1 MGSGFSFRECFSEF
15 IGVFTLVY
23 FGGWSVILVVNEKI
37 DLLSVAM
44 VHSITLGLY
53 IWAGG
58 AYSGCHFNPAVT
70 FAFFV
75 GKHIDSLKMTFYVV
89 SQFCGSYM
97 AAVVLYYTIPEVL
110 YLTSYDKGAELGSPH
125 MNPEFYGLTGFIMEI
140 MGTFVLQFIICC
152 LASQGNAPGYAFVI
166 GFGIAIS
173 VFSIGGITG
182 ASINPFRYLGPA
194 LLSMQLS
201 DAWIYLIAPLIGSAA
216 AMILH
221 QKVFELSDWEKAEI
235 EAEKLA
241 AKEAELAKNEAT
253 EQTA

>member
-1 MGSGFSFRECFSEF
+1 MGSSFTFRECFSEF
-15 IGVFTLVY
+15 IGVLTLVY

-75 GKHIDSLKMTFYVV
+75 GKKIDTLKLTFYVV
-89 SQFCGSYM
+89 SQFCGSYI
-97 AAVVLYYTIPEVL
+97 AACMLYYTIPEVL
-110 YLTSYDKGAELGSPH
+110 YLTSFDKGAELGSPH
-125 MNPEFYGLTGFIMEI
+125 MNPEHYLITGFILEAF
-140 MGTFVLQFIICC
+140 GTFILQFIICC
-152 LASQGNAPGYAFVI
+152 LADQGKAPSYSFVI
-166 GFGIAIS
+166 GFGIAVS

-194 LLSMQLS
+194 LLSLQLHDS
-201 DAWIYLIAPLIGSAA
+201 PVYIFGPLLGSAG
-216 AMILH
+216 AMLLYER
-221 QKVFELSDWEKAEI
+221 VFAMSDFEKKELNAEMNG
-235 EAEKLA
+235 EAV
-241 AKEAELAKNEAT
+241 EAS
-253 EQTA
+253 

>member
-1 MGSGFSFRECFSEF
+1 MGSGFAFRECFSEF
-15 IGVFTLVY
+15 MGVLTLVY

-70 FAFFV
+70 FAFFI
-75 GKHIDSLKMTFYVV
+75 GKHIDALKLTFYVV
-89 SQFCGSYM
+89 SQFCGSYL
-97 AAVVLYYTIPEVL
+97 AAVMLYYTIPEVL

-125 MNPEFYGLTGFIMEI
+125 MNPEYYSITGFIMEAA
-140 MGTFVLQFIICC
+140 GTFVLQFIICC
-152 LASQGNAPGYAFVI
+152 LASQGNAPGYSFVI

-194 LLSMQLS
+194 LLSMQLNDS
-201 DAWIYLIAPLIGSAA
+201 WIYLIAPLFGSAR

-221 QKVFELSDWEKAEI
+221 QKVFELPDSEKAEL
-235 EAEKLA
+235 EAEQLKA
-241 AKEAELAKNEAT
+241 NET
-253 EQTA
+253 LDQGQEQTAN